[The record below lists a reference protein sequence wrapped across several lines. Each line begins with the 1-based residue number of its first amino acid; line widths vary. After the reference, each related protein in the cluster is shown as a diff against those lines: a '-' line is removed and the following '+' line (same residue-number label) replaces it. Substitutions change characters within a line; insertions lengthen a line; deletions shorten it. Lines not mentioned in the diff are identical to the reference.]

1 MIEPRIYRAAF
12 VPAVLAVLLVAFSF
26 QTRPPALEQGL
37 PGDVLFDADAT
48 IEQAQELAEVAP
60 DRRVGAEGNRAVADL
75 ARRAFRSRGFA
86 TSVDRW
92 QDGDG
97 TDLVNVVGRRA
108 GASRRQILVI
118 AARDGESRP
127 DLGGSAAD
135 TAAVVEVARV
145 LGGRAPRKTV
155 VLASVDGATRGDA
168 GVRRLV
174 DRLED
179 RQLIDAVIVLD
190 QLGARRSR
198 GPLVVT
204 WSNDHP
210 RGNLGL
216 ERTAQA
222 SLRAELGSA
231 PGSDGFFSQV
241 PRMALP
247 IGVGAQGVLVAN
259 GLDAVRISG
268 SGELAPGQPASE
280 LDEERFGALGRSVL
294 RLVAAVDRGGRPEHG
309 PDAYLTASTKLMPE
323 WAITLLVAALLL
335 PPLVASVDAFARA
348 RRQREAV
355 AAWFGWVGAGVAAA
369 VLAWLVAELYVVT
382 GAVPDPPPA
391 PLQPGQIEVDGAAS
405 AGLALTLLVGALA
418 WFFGQRLVADR
429 LRLMQRPGP
438 GAGVAIALSLAVAGV
453 AAWVLNP
460 YAALVLLPTLH
471 LWTLAALARVGR
483 GGALGLV
490 AAGLLAPAL
499 LVVFYM
505 FRFDLGPLEAAWYG
519 FLLVTGHQAGVLAT
533 LLGCVLVGLFLAVL
547 ALAVAKQNLPPT
559 REAARRESRPHQ
571 PLFGPGGHAG
581 PGMLGGSRSPGARR

>member
-135 TAAVVEVARV
+135 TAALLEVARV

-155 VLASVDGATRGDA
+155 VLASVDGSARGDA
-168 GVRRLV
+168 GVRRLAERLD
-174 DRLED
+174 DRE
-179 RQLIDAVIVLD
+179 LIDAIVVMD
-190 QLGARRSR
+190 QLGARHSR

-204 WSNDHP
+204 WSNDHK

-231 PGSDGFFSQV
+231 PGTDGFFRQV

-247 IGVGAQGVLVAN
+247 VGVGAQGVLVAD

-268 SGELAPGQPASE
+268 SGELAPDEPASK
-280 LDEERFGALGRSVL
+280 LVEERFGALGRSVL
-294 RLVAAVDRGGRPEHG
+294 RLVAAVDSGSRPQHG
-309 PDAYLTASTKLMPE
+309 PSSYLTASTNLMPG
-323 WAITLLVAALLL
+323 WAVSLLAATLLL
-335 PPLVASVDAFARA
+335 PLLVSSVDAFARA
-348 RRQREAV
+348 RRQREPV
-355 AAWFGWVGAGVAAA
+355 ARWFGWVGAGVAAT
-369 VLAWLVAELYVVT
+369 VLAWIVAALYVVT

-391 PLQPGQIEVDGAAS
+391 PLQPEQVTLDGAAS
-405 AGLALTLLVGALA
+405 AGLALTLLVAVGA
-418 WFFGQRLVADR
+418 WFFGQRLVAHR
-429 LRLMQRPGP
+429 LEVMERPGS
-438 GAGVAIALSLAVAGV
+438 GAGVAIALCLAVAGV
-453 AAWVLNP
+453 VTWAFNP
-460 YAALVLLPTLH
+460 FAGLVLVPVLH
-471 LWTLAALARVGR
+471 LWTLAALTRVGR
-483 GGALGLV
+483 GGALALV
-490 AAGLLAPAL
+490 AAGLLPLAL
-499 LVVFYM
+499 LALFYM
-505 FRFDLGPLEAAWYG
+505 LRFDLGPLDAAWYG
-519 FLLVTGHQAGVLAT
+519 YLLVTGHQSGVLAT
-533 LLGCVLVGLFLAVL
+533 LLICAVAGLFMA
-547 ALAVAKQNLPPT
+547 
-559 REAARRESRPHQ
+559 
-571 PLFGPGGHAG
+571 
-581 PGMLGGSRSPGARR
+581 